1 MFLALARG
9 YIRRLHRS
17 WRYEMFEIIRWVS
30 LGLLWVALVINV
42 WGVVRN
48 HRLFKE
54 WELLIEDLRSRIE
67 AIKKD

>member
-1 MFLALARG
+1 
-9 YIRRLHRS
+9 
-17 WRYEMFEIIRWVS
+17 MFEIIRWVS

-54 WELLIEDLRSRIE
+54 WERLIEDLKSRIE